1 MIRFLS
7 FICLL
12 ALSASF
18 THGEDW
24 PRWRGPRGDG
34 TWQAPL
40 IAEKF
45 PSELPLVWRQKLGPG
60 YSGVS
65 VAEGK
70 VITLDRP
77 AEPAEHERVVCFA
90 AGSGEMLWQQL
101 YAADYK
107 DIDYKQGPRSQ
118 ATIHA
123 GRVYT
128 LGAVGHLHCL
138 DLASGEVLWQH
149 DLLAENKM
157 KLSMWGLAA
166 SPLIIGDQ
174 VIVHAGLPKGCYS
187 SYDRVTGK
195 ELWRSGDDPSGY
207 ATPRLI
213 RHAGEDLLIGWTP
226 LHVVALSPSDG
237 RELWKVPYEVTY
249 GVSIAD
255 PIIQEG
261 IVLVC
266 GYWEGTKAIKL
277 GDKPTEAKLLWEE
290 NKMLR
295 GIMSQPLYRD
305 GYVYLLDKQH
315 GLVCFRLADG
325 KVQWTDENRLTKRDR
340 NPQAS
345 LVRLRDSDRAL
356 ALNAE
361 GQLVQL
367 RLTPEKYVELSRVQ
381 LVKPTWAHP
390 AYAGEYVYA
399 RDDEQ
404 IVCAKLTR

>member
-1 MIRFLS
+1 MLRSAAIV
-7 FICLL
+7 CLL
-12 ALSASF
+12 SVGVSAARS
-18 THGEDW
+18 EDW

-34 TWQAPL
+34 TWEAPA
-40 IAEKF
+40 IAEKL
-45 PSELPLVWRQKLGPG
+45 PDELPVVWRQKLGPG

-65 VAEGK
+65 VADGK
-70 VITLDRP
+70 VLTLDRP

-90 AGSGEMLWQQL
+90 ADSGKLLWEHL

-107 DIDYKQGPRSQ
+107 DIDYKQGPRGQ
-118 ATIHA
+118 ATINA
-123 GRVYT
+123 GCVYT

-138 DLASGEVLWQH
+138 DLASGAVVWQH
-149 DLLAENKM
+149 DLVAENKM

-166 SPLIIGDQ
+166 SPLIVGDQ

-187 SYDRVTGK
+187 SYDRLTGT
-195 ELWRSGDDPSGY
+195 ELWRSGDDPAGY

-213 RHAGEDLLIGWTP
+213 RHAGEEILVGWTP
-226 LHVVALSPSDG
+226 RRVIGLSPRDG
-237 RELWKVPYEVTY
+237 RELWNVPYEVTY

-255 PIIQEG
+255 PIVHEG
-261 IVLVC
+261 IALVC
-266 GYWEGTKAIKL
+266 GYWEGTKAIRL
-277 GDKPTEAKLLWEE
+277 GEKSTEAKLLWEE

-345 LVRLRDSDRAL
+345 LVRLGDSDRAL

-361 GQLVQL
+361 GQLVQF
-367 RLTPEKYVELSRVQ
+367 RLLPERYEELSRVQ

-390 AYAGEYVYA
+390 AYAGDCIYA

-404 IVCAKLTR
+404 IVCAKLTP